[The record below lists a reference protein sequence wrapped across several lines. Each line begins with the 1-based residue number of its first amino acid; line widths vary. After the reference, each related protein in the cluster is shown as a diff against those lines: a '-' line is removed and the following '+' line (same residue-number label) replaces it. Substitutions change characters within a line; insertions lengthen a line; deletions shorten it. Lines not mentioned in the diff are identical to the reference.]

1 MVLKKKSPAKKK
13 TQKNKNI
20 FNKAS
25 INKKALK
32 NIVLKIN
39 SQEKKTKIIA
49 VTKTLSIE
57 AVNSA
62 VENKVYIIG
71 ENRVDEVEKKY
82 KNYTNRK
89 KIEIHLI
96 GHLQSNKT
104 KKAVDLFD
112 VIQTAD
118 SEKIIKKINAC
129 AATKNKKQK
138 IFIQINIGRDK
149 NKFGFLEELY
159 EEALKKTQHLKN
171 IELIGVMTILPQGLS
186 QKERKSFYG
195 KIKKIQQKVQKKYHP
210 SCHLTSMG
218 MSSDYEDAVSE
229 GSSYIR
235 IGTKLY
241 GKRN

>member
-1 MVLKKKSPAKKK
+1 MVPAKKK

-20 FNKAS
+20 FNKAK
-25 INKKALK
+25 IDKKALE
-32 NIVLKIN
+32 NIVLEIKT
-39 SQEKKTKIIA
+39 QEKKTKIIA
-49 VTKTLSIE
+49 VTKTLSID

-62 VENKVYIIG
+62 IENNIYTIG

-82 KNYTNRK
+82 KGYVNRK
-89 KIEIHLI
+89 KIELHLI

-104 KKAVDLFD
+104 KKAVDFFD

-118 SEKIIKKINAC
+118 SEKIIKKIDAC
-129 AATKNKKQK
+129 AENKNKKQK

-149 NKFGFLEELY
+149 NKFGFSEELY
-159 EEALKKTQHLKN
+159 EKALKKTQHLKN
-171 IELIGVMTILPQGLS
+171 IEIKGVMTILPQNLN
-186 QKERKSFYG
+186 QKERKALYG
-195 KIKKIQQKVQKKYHP
+195 KIKKIQQKIQKEYYP
-210 SCHLTSMG
+210 SCLLTSMG